1 MQLVIVEVIVDNS
14 GGDVAEGLAEVT
26 EGVKVIA
33 YRSDASEQ
41 HTEHLGHSL
50 VMGELFAS

>member
-26 EGVKVIA
+26 EGVKVIV
-33 YRSDASEQ
+33 
-41 HTEHLGHSL
+41 